1 MAIDTSD
8 SHDRLSRA
16 KKLLSE
22 LDEEINN
29 YVASNP
35 IKIDLVPD
43 DGMIAS
49 VNESGELVLTP
60 DRYAQA
66 GKENILVLRAS
77 IEKKQSKQINIM
89 LGDVIENIRICYEYL
104 AQSIGRDIGMSNEEF
119 RKIHYPSTKLESGVD
134 AEILKYFKGYEHLD
148 IVKKIKDTE
157 PFFNGKFNIKEVAE
171 LSNLNKHRKPISL
184 IGFAGGFPV
193 SIGNGLSIGNMTIGI
208 DPLIGYADITKIHKN
223 HISQI
228 SYSQPIANISIDF
241 SKINTTK
248 DEFDTPAYDYVHQC
262 IRNAEEVVRLFE

>member
-148 IVKKIKDTE
+148 IVKK
-157 PFFNGKFNIKEVAE
+157 
-171 LSNLNKHRKPISL
+171 
-184 IGFAGGFPV
+184 
-193 SIGNGLSIGNMTIGI
+193 
-208 DPLIGYADITKIHKN
+208 
-223 HISQI
+223 
-228 SYSQPIANISIDF
+228 
-241 SKINTTK
+241 
-248 DEFDTPAYDYVHQC
+248 
-262 IRNAEEVVRLFE
+262 